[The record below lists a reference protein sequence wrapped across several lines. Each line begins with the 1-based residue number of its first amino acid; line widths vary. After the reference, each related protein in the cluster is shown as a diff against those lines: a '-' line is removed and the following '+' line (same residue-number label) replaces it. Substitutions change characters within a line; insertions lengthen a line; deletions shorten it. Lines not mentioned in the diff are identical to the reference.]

1 MADSEGEDDTPLI
14 QKRKKRK
21 RHGED
26 EGHGEGSGTAKSAKV
41 EESPTKKTEKQ
52 LPRHFRLVK
61 K

>member
-21 RHGED
+21 RQGE
-26 EGHGEGSGTAKSAKV
+26 EEGEGSGTAKSAKV